1 MTYKLH
7 ANFATV
13 KSSQALSWKEKD
25 GLLVMKQ
32 YPQDLMV
39 ETDFDDFLSIWHSFI
54 DLYQGG
60 KAEEQMRGVQDH
72 KAHLPSRVDRG
83 SVKGLI
89 MLC

>member
-32 YPQDLMV
+32 YPQDLMS
-39 ETDFDDFLSIWHSFI
+39 ETDCDYFLSIWNSFK
-54 DLYQGG
+54 DLHKEG
-60 KAEEQMRGVQDH
+60 KAPEWTCGKRAHEALEGVVTEDVWDC
-72 KAHLPSRVDRG
+72 HLFF
-83 SVKGLI
+83 
-89 MLC
+89 C